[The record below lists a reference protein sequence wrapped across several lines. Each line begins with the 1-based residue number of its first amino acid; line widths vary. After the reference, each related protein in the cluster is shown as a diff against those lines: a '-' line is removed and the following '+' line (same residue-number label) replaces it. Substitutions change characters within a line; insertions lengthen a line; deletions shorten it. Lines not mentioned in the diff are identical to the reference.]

1 MRHLPAV
8 HGSGLRLRRRKAPA
22 ARKVRR
28 LDKEPRTQAGQAAH
42 THKALATVPE
52 GSVWC
57 VEPKGRF
64 RAGKGDEGACLQP

>member
-28 LDKEPRTQAGQAAH
+28 LDKEPHTQPAKRLTH
-42 THKALATVPE
+42 TKPLQRYL
-52 GSVWC
+52 
-57 VEPKGRF
+57 K
-64 RAGKGDEGACLQP
+64 DECGV